1 MLSFTYI
8 FILSFAEIKQIKDI
22 IKKTNDYS
30 VHNVVIQFQIYTGMR
45 IGETLA
51 LTWDDIDFKN
61 L

>member
-22 IKKTNDYS
+22 IKTNDFS

-61 L
+61 R